1 MFDPGPPLVHNTGMT
16 NRLLQVFVRT
26 GFALTS
32 KSAASR
38 RIEQALANYMDLANR
53 FDSRTGALPVRVPRM
68 PGVDEDMREWSFFM
82 ILEHNT
88 IVNRS
93 IGAIVEALV
102 EGREPSGFGTINPKT
117 DVMPDP
123 SADAT
128 RVAEF
133 RASVLDYLERVSGL
147 NPLRGTPTRQHP
159 VFGEFNA
166 HYWHCMFGFHLNLHY
181 RQAKRVMKVA
191 CLPSSDP
198 RFTR

>member
-1 MFDPGPPLVHNTGMT
+1 MT
-16 NRLLQVFVRT
+16 NRLLQVVVRT
-26 GFALTS
+26 SFALTS
-32 KSAASR
+32 KGAATR
-38 RIEQALANYMDLANR
+38 KIERALANYMNLAER
-53 FDSRTGALPVRVPRM
+53 FDSRTGALPVHVPRM
-68 PGVDEDMREWSFFM
+68 PGVDEDMRQWSFFM

-102 EGREPSGFGTINPKT
+102 EGREPTGFGTINPKT

-128 RVAEF
+128 QVTEF
-133 RASVLDYLERVSGL
+133 RASVLEYLDRVSGL

-159 VFGEFNA
+159 VFGHFNA

-181 RQAKRVMKVA
+181 RQARWVAKVA

-198 RFTR
+198 RLTR